1 MTEWLIPGAMIFIAL
16 GGVGALG
23 WVWRDHRAYRD
34 KVDAE
39 TKAAQQEQRANAT
52 AKTAEI
58 FSQPAGSKS
67 DIIGR
72 L

>member
-1 MTEWLIPGAMIFIAL
+1 MPGAMILIAL
-16 GGVGALG
+16 GGFGALG

-39 TKAAQQEQRANAT
+39 HKATQQEQRANAN
-52 AKTAEI
+52 AKIAEI
-58 FSQPAGSKS
+58 ASKPAGTKS
-67 DIIGR
+67 DIISR